1 MSYQYSFEKLDLWRE
16 ARMFVSQV
24 YTLTK
29 KFPIGER
36 FGLTSQIQRAAV
48 SVASNIAEGVS
59 RFSNKEK
66 NRFLE
71 ISYGS
76 LMEVYCQFCIALDLA
91 YITEE
96 QLNDQKK
103 YIDKL
108 ANQLNALCRTIRK
121 KMYADNYSSDKKNI

>member
-1 MSYQYSFEKLDLWRE
+1 MS
-16 ARMFVSQV
+16 
-24 YTLTK
+24 
-29 KFPIGER
+29 ER

-76 LMEVYCQFCIALDLA
+76 LMEVYCQLSIALDLS

-96 QLNDQKK
+96 QLSKQKLS
-103 YIDKL
+103 IDKL

-121 KMYADNYSSDKKNI
+121 KMNADNYTSDKKTS